1 MKPELLAPVGSPA
14 SLRAAVEAGA
24 DSVYMGSIWNA
35 RVRARNFTQDELA
48 RAISYCRKNGVLA
61 YITLNT
67 LIFEKEMPL
76 VAEYIKFVYEA
87 GADALITQDLG
98 VAKMAQEIAPDL
110 PLHASTQLSV
120 HNSKTAKLYK
130 KFGFS
135 RLILAREVSLEQ
147 AAAIRKNSGAE
158 IETFCHGA
166 LCYSYSGK
174 CFFSLVQTRR
184 SANRGACAQMCRFP
198 WKLYKDGQFLKSG
211 YLTST
216 KDLNTLERMPEIAK
230 TGIACVKIEGRLKDA
245 VYVKGVVSAYRKAID
260 SGDAG
265 SIPRAAGASRPANAP
280 AEWQPADLSSFTSR
294 SYTQGYLFN
303 APRSEPLTNPSAPS
317 FSGILL
323 GKVDRA
329 DSKGAHI
336 KLSAPLSV
344 GDSVRSSSSGKIIE
358 VFRIYR
364 KGKEVQSAD
373 DECNLLIKTIRP
385 GDTLYKVPRA
395 QIEDDFLKGI
405 APLAPKKARPYS
417 YESKPLDFPPLPPLV
432 YLSDGEQLQRYKK
445 GVFVVRLEYVDSDLS
460 DDAPRLV
467 IDTPRVAFDSELP
480 ALEKKMR
487 EIAEQHPLAFMVSE
501 PSLVSKYPSIL
512 SPYANTTNTLAAR
525 AWQDFGNIRAT
536 IPSLEIDGA
545 AEENRRLGFADYT
558 GYPQELMISEN
569 DLFFELEDEEGT
581 KALHKYELAD
591 PNGNRF
597 KIVRSGG
604 RTIILKEK

>member
-1 MKPELLAPVGSPA
+1 MLPELLAPVGSPA

-24 DSVYMGSIWNA
+24 DSVYMGAIWNA
-35 RVRARNFTQDELA
+35 RVRARNFTSPELA
-48 RAISYCRKNGVLA
+48 SAISYCHKNNVLA

-76 VAEYIKFVYEA
+76 VADYVKFVYES
-87 GADALITQDLG
+87 GADALIVQDLG
-98 VAKMAQEIAPDL
+98 VAAMAREIAPDL
-110 PLHASTQLSV
+110 PLHSSTQLSV
-120 HNSKTAKLYK
+120 HNSKTAALYK

-135 RLILAREVSLEQ
+135 RLILAREVSLGQ
-147 AAAIRKNSGAE
+147 AALIRKNSGAE

-198 WKLYKDGQFLKSG
+198 WKLYCDGKFVKSG

-216 KDLNTLERMPEIAK
+216 KDLNTLARMPEIAK
-230 TGIACVKIEGRLKDA
+230 AGIGCVKIEGRLKDA

-260 SGDAG
+260 TGEAG
-265 SIPRAAGASRPANAP
+265 SVPRSAQAGKLV
-280 AEWQPADLSSFTSR
+280 DLSSFTSR
-294 SYTQGYLFN
+294 SYTEGYLFN
-303 APRSEPLTNPSAPS
+303 APRKEPLTNPDAPS

-336 KLSAPLSV
+336 KLSISLKV

-358 VFRIYR
+358 IFRIYR
-364 KGKEVQSAD
+364 KGREVQSAD

-395 QIEDDFLKGI
+395 QIEDGFLKGI
-405 APLAPKKARPYS
+405 RPLAPKKARSYS
-417 YESKPLDFPPLPPLV
+417 YESKPLDFPPLPPLT
-432 YLSDGEQLQRYKK
+432 YLSDGKQLQLDKK
-445 GVFVVRLEYVDSDLS
+445 GAFVVRLEYVDSDLS

-480 ALEKKMR
+480 ALEKKLR
-487 EIAEQHPLAFMVSE
+487 EIAEQKPLAFMVSE
-501 PSLVSKYPSIL
+501 PSLVSSHPAIL
-512 SPYANTTNTLAAR
+512 SPYANITNTLAAR
-525 AWQDFGNIRAT
+525 QWKEFGNIRAAV
-536 IPSLEIDGA
+536 PSLEISQ
-545 AEENRRLGFADYT
+545 AEDENCALGFASYA
-558 GYPQELMISEN
+558 GYPLELMISEN
-569 DLFFELEDEEGT
+569 DLFFELDADANEG
-581 KALHKYELAD
+581 KYELAD

-597 KIVRSGG
+597 EIVKSGG
-604 RTIILKEK
+604 RTIILKGK

>member
-24 DSVYMGSIWNA
+24 DSVYMGAIWNA

-48 RAISYCRKNGVLA
+48 RAIAYCRKNGVLS

-76 VAEYIKFVYEA
+76 VAEYIKSVYEA
-87 GADALITQDLG
+87 GADALIVQDLG

-110 PLHASTQLSV
+110 PIHASTQLSV

-130 KFGFS
+130 KLGFS
-135 RLILAREVSLEQ
+135 RLILAREVSVEQ
-147 AAAIRKNSGAE
+147 AAIIRKNSGAE

-198 WKLYKDGQFLKSG
+198 WKLYKDGTFVKSG

-216 KDLNTLERMPEIAK
+216 KDLNTISRISEIAK
-230 TGIACVKIEGRLKDA
+230 AGIGCVKIEGRLKDA
-245 VYVKGVVSAYRKAID
+245 AYVRGVVSAYRKAID
-260 SGDAG
+260 TGEA
-265 SIPRAAGASRPANAP
+265 
-280 AEWQPADLSSFTSR
+280 ADLSSFTSR
-294 SYTQGYLFN
+294 SYTEGYLFD
-303 APRSEPLTNPSAPS
+303 APRKEKLTNPSAPS

-336 KLSAPLSV
+336 KLSAPLKV

-358 VFRIYR
+358 IFRIYR
-364 KGKEVQSAD
+364 KGKEVLEAQ
-373 DECNLLIKTIRP
+373 DECNLLIKTIKP
-385 GDTLYKVPRA
+385 GDTLYRVPRA
-395 QIEDDFLKGI
+395 QIEDDFLLKI
-405 APLAPKKARPYS
+405 APLAKRKAHPYS
-417 YESKPLDFPPLPPLV
+417 YKSQPLHFAPLPPLS
-432 YLSDGEQLQRYKK
+432 YLSDAEQLQQDRK
-445 GVFVVRLEYVDSDLS
+445 GAFVVRLEYVDSDLS
-460 DDAPRLV
+460 DDASRLV
-467 IDTPRVAFDSELP
+467 IDTPRVAFDDELP

-487 EIAEQHPLAFMVSE
+487 EIAEQKPLAFMVSE
-501 PSLVSKYPSIL
+501 PSLVSNYPSIL
-512 SPYANTTNTLAAR
+512 SPYANITNTPAAR
-525 AWQDFGNIRAT
+525 AWQKFGNIRAA
-536 IPSLEIDGA
+536 IPSPEILQ
-545 AEENRRLGFADYT
+545 AEAENSALGFASYLD
-558 GYPQELMISEN
+558 YPQELMISEN
-569 DLFFELEDEEGT
+569 DLFFELGAKDDGG
-581 KALHKYELAD
+581 KYELAD

-597 KIVRSGG
+597 EIVKSGG
-604 RTIILKEK
+604 RTIILKGR